1 MENRIYTSCL
11 SVAVAMFLGASQT
24 SWAVEQMSDDQL
36 QSTALPVI
44 LVMSVKSSEPATCA
58 ALAPSGL
65 ISQSLSQAQTLGLLA
80 CQQNEENLESPVLS
94 SVNADQFT
102 DENNELISAQADLG
116 DKLDLTELA
125 ATKGAGSS
133 DTPLAD
139 NFLGSLGFNVTQNDN
154 LAFNN
159 NLTRGSLGLAM
170 DLDDE
175 LIDFQVLSF
184 INDQYGL
191 GSGTSSILEN
201 ILLSNLSNSEFNI
214 LADQDFGAF
223 TFRSNLI
230 IDQSYVRIDD
240 DFGLETINLRSGEVS
255 TVVTVNRN

>member
-11 SVAVAMFLGASQT
+11 SVAAVMLLGASQS
-24 SWAVEQMSDDQL
+24 SWAVKQMSDGQL
-36 QSTALPVI
+36 QSTALPI
-44 LVMSVKSSEPATCA
+44 IIVMSVNSSEPATCA

-80 CQQNEENLESPVLS
+80 CQQNEENLDNPMLS
-94 SVNADQFT
+94 SANADQFT

-116 DKLDLTELA
+116 NKLDLTQLA
-125 ATKGAGSS
+125 VSTES

-139 NFLGSLGFNVTQNDN
+139 DFLGSLGFNITQNNN
-154 LAFNN
+154 LAFSN
-159 NLTRGSLGLAM
+159 NLTRGSLGLAV

-191 GSGTSSILEN
+191 GSGSSNILEN
-201 ILLSNLSNSEFNI
+201 ILLSNLSNLEFSP
-214 LADQDFGAF
+214 LVDEDFGVF
-223 TFRSNLI
+223 SFRSNLI

-240 DFGLETINLRSGEVS
+240 NFDLETINLRAGEV
-255 TVVTVNRN
+255 TTQVTVNRN